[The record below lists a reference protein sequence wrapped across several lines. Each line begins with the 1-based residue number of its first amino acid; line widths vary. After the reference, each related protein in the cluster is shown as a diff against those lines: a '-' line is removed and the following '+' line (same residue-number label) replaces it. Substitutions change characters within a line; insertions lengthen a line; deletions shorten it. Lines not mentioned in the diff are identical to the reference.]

1 MITDGKALML
11 GVAVLV
17 GLSIGIYLNHPPGYC
32 FKERRVIPDEQL
44 LEGALL
50 SLKPQMKLDG
60 SEVSIQTYLEKH
72 PGCCEI
78 SRGGASF
85 FDKNRIYGSFA
96 YEFNDEEFG
105 GRGDRYYV
113 KDIVWDACGNV
124 IEHTGSSSSTPPPG
138 FNNSAQGK

>member
-1 MITDGKALML
+1 MMVGLVALI
-11 GVAVLV
+11 
-17 GLSIGIYLNHPPGYC
+17 GLSIGIYRNHPPDYC
-32 FKERRVIPDEQL
+32 YEERRIIPDEQL

-50 SLKPQMKLDG
+50 SAKPQMKLDG
-60 SEVSIQTYLEKH
+60 SEASIQTYLAKH

-78 SRGGASF
+78 IRGGTNYV
-85 FDKNRIYGSFA
+85 DKDQIYGLFA
-96 YEFNDEEFG
+96 FEFNDKEFRRG
-105 GRGDRYYV
+105 GHRYYV